1 MKTIRVLLAKVGLDG
16 HDRGLKVI
24 AHHMAAAGMEVTYL
38 GLRATPEEIAAAA
51 RKHEAD
57 VVGLSFL
64 AGDHL
69 VQAPR
74 VSAALARVGM
84 ADVLLIVGGVVP
96 SRDVALLQANG
107 VRRVFLPGTPPPQ
120 IVQFIQ
126 TNVKAQSAEG
136 VLP

>member
-1 MKTIRVLLAKVGLDG
+1 MNRIRVLLAKVGLDG
-16 HDRGLKVI
+16 HDRGLKIV
-24 AHHMAAAGMEVTYL
+24 AHYLVQAGMEVVYL
-38 GLRATPEEIAAAA
+38 GLRSNPDEVAKAALEEDV
-51 RKHEAD
+51 D

-74 VSAALARVGM
+74 VSAALARLGL

-107 VRRVFLPGTPPPQ
+107 VRRVFLPGTPPSQ
-120 IVQFIQ
+120 IVQFIEA
-126 TNVKAQSAEG
+126 NVKARTAQG
-136 VLP
+136 VLA